1 MLPNERFAL
10 DLLCLCSTG
19 HLSSYATLTRK
30 PGRSQLVRP
39 DQNQVRNEQNLGR
52 SQSFAVRARKKG
64 PPPPPPKRLSS
75 VSSVDSTTAASPPA
89 GGTQGGTLAAAE
101 VRKEEQEVGGSSES
115 IPFAEEG
122 NLTIKQRPKAPAP
135 PRAQAVLE
143 PPHPNQEMLESHRD
157 QNPLE
162 PTPQNPEL
170 NPQDQE
176 VPHFN
181 LTESDT
187 VKRRHKH
194 KEREQEGAP
203 PSNTVESPARSPA
216 RSPSAI
222 PKPIRHSLL
231 AAAGR
236 TDVTF

>member
-1 MLPNERFAL
+1 M
-10 DLLCLCSTG
+10 
-19 HLSSYATLTRK
+19 
-30 PGRSQLVRP
+30 
-39 DQNQVRNEQNLGR
+39 
-52 SQSFAVRARKKG
+52 
-64 PPPPPPKRLSS
+64 
-75 VSSVDSTTAASPPA
+75 
-89 GGTQGGTLAAAE
+89 
-101 VRKEEQEVGGSSES
+101 GGSSES

-143 PPHPNQEMLESHRD
+143 PPNQNQAVLEPHRD
-157 QNPLE
+157 QNSLE
-162 PTPQNPEL
+162 PTLQNQEPTH
-170 NPQDQE
+170 QDEE

-194 KEREQEGAP
+194 RDREQNGTP
-203 PSNTVESPARSPA
+203 PPDAAGSPARSPA

-231 AAAGR
+231 AASGR
-236 TDVTF
+236 TDVSF

>member
-1 MLPNERFAL
+1 MLVSA
-10 DLLCLCSTG
+10 G

-39 DQNQVRNEQNLGR
+39 DQNLVRTEQNLGR

-75 VSSVDSTTAASPPA
+75 VSSVDGTTAASPPA
-89 GGTQGGTLAAAE
+89 GGTPGGTAVAPE
-101 VRKEEQEVGGSSES
+101 VRKEEQEVSGSSES

-143 PPHPNQEMLESHRD
+143 PPHPNQAMLEPSQD
-157 QNPLE
+157 QNSLE
-162 PTPQNPEL
+162 PTPQNQERTH
-170 NPQDQE
+170 QDQE

-187 VKRRHKH
+187 VKRRHKYR
-194 KEREQEGAP
+194 EREQDGAP
-203 PSNTVESPARSPA
+203 PPDTAGSPARSPA

-236 TDVTF
+236 TDVSFCSGLIRTGSV